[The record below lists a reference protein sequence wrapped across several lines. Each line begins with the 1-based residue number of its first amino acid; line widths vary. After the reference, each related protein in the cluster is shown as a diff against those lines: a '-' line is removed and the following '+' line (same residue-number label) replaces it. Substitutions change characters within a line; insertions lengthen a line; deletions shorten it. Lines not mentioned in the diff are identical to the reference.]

1 MNTCRIAM
9 VQMNSVVGDVEGNA
23 HAMSQWVRQAR
34 QNGADIAVFPE
45 LAMTGYPPEDLVLR
59 PSFLKDTKHA
69 LERLAKD
76 CRGITAVVG
85 YVEEGGLIRSRD
97 ATPFIVP
104 SGTRH
109 VFNAAAVIHD
119 RRIVT
124 TCRKTFLPNY
134 GVFDESR
141 YFSPGEKTVVC
152 QVRGVWFGVNI
163 CEDVWYADGPTRDQ
177 VAVGRAQI
185 ILNVNASPY
194 HVGKART
201 REHVLAQRARENG
214 VVVSYTNMV
223 GGQDEIVFD
232 GNSVIVDP
240 TGTVIA
246 RAKAFAEDLLVADL
260 PCAAPRGS
268 RVAVRT
274 KRSTQRY
281 PVKRVKL
288 SSVERRKPKKPAPV
302 KRPDRL
308 SDSEEMY
315 LALVTGVRDYVKK
328 NRFQR
333 VLIAIS
339 GGIDSAL
346 TTVIAADAL
355 GPDVV
360 MGVFMPSP
368 FTSRASRV
376 DAQAL
381 TKALDVQ
388 LLTIPITTLWK
399 QYVRTLSSTFGSGPA
414 DVTEENIQA
423 RIRGTLMMALSNKFG
438 HLVLTTGNKS
448 EMSVGYATLY
458 GDMAGG
464 FAVLKDVSKTFIY
477 ALARYRN
484 RKAVRDDGSPVI
496 PQRIIDRAPSAE
508 LKPDQTDQETLPP
521 YDVLDPILAAY
532 VEEDRSLA
540 EMVHMGFPVQT
551 VKHVVTMVDGSE
563 YKRRQAP
570 IGIKITQRA
579 LGKDRRMPMTNRY
592 VRP

>member
-23 HAMSQWVRQAR
+23 RAMSQWVRQAR
-34 QNGADIAVFPE
+34 QNGADVAVFPE

-85 YVEEGGLIRSRD
+85 YVEEGGLIRSRG
-97 ATPFIVP
+97 ATPLIVP

-260 PCAAPRGS
+260 PCVDPRES

-281 PVKRVKL
+281 SVKRVKL

-399 QYVRTLSSTFGSGPA
+399 QYVRTLSATFGSGPA

>member
-23 HAMSQWVRQAR
+23 RAMSQWVRQAR

-141 YFSPGEKTVVC
+141 YFSSGEKTVVC

-177 VAVGRAQI
+177 VTVGLAQI

-260 PCAAPRGS
+260 PCVDPRES

-274 KRSTQRY
+274 KPSTQRY
-281 PVKRVKL
+281 SVKRVKL

-308 SDSEEMY
+308 SDLEEMY

-376 DAQAL
+376 DAKAL

-399 QYVRTLSSTFGSGPA
+399 QYVRTLSSTFGSGPT
-414 DVTEENIQA
+414 DVTEENVQA

-551 VKHVVTMVDGSE
+551 VKHVVAMVDGSE

-579 LGKDRRMPMTNRY
+579 LGKDRRMPITNRY
-592 VRP
+592 VKP

>member
-23 HAMSQWVRQAR
+23 RAMSQWVRQAR

-260 PCAAPRGS
+260 PCAAPRES

-288 SSVERRKPKKPAPV
+288 SSVEGRKPKKPVPV

-315 LALVTGVRDYVKK
+315 LALVTGVRDYVTK

-532 VEEDRSLA
+532 VEEERSLA